1 MSAADF
7 DEALR
12 AHGSLVARIAATYE
26 RDPTL
31 RQDLLQDIALALW
44 QALPRWRG
52 EAQLK
57 TFIARI
63 AHNRGVDH
71 LVRRARLGDQIE
83 VPLEFPDDKPGP
95 DSSIEAIERHRMLL
109 EAVRCLPLGQRQAMT
124 LALEGF
130 RNSEIAETLC
140 LDSGAVDVRLSRA
153 RESLRRILGDPHER

>member
-1 MSAADF
+1 MSGPDFAA
-7 DEALR
+7 ALHT
-12 AHGSLVARIAATYE
+12 HGGLLARIAASYE
-26 RDPTL
+26 RNPAL

-71 LVRRARLGDQIE
+71 LVRRARLGGHVE
-83 VPLEFPDDKPGP
+83 VPVELPDDKPGP
-95 DSSIEAIERHRMLL
+95 DTSAEASERHRRLL
-109 EAVRCLPLGQRQAMT
+109 EAVRCLPLGQRQAVT

-130 RNSEIAETLC
+130 RNTEIAETLC
-140 LDSGAVDVRLSRA
+140 LESGAVDVRLSRA
-153 RESLRRILGDPHER
+153 RESLRRMLGDRNDR